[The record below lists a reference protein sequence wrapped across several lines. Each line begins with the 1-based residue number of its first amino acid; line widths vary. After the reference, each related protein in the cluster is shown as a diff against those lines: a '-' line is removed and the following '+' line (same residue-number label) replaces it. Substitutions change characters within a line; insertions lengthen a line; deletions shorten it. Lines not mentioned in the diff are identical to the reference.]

1 MGSSEAMLREELR
14 EMARGKP
21 WWGSECSA
29 TRWATFSKALP
40 VPECSI
46 HFVIS
51 FRGRLWLWSTRY
63 AMLPCTGRGR
73 ETEREESAFWIDA
86 PMVVHPHPQLAQT
99 VSSRQHHFVRRCS
112 RGKCSARPRIV
123 AKCRACVRDMETR
136 SLARSAC
143 GFNAVPPRLAGSLL
157 ILSPELSW
165 LASQKFKSLFHLP
178 CVPACIEPRS
188 PARPLLPPLRGSTSP
203 LASHSLARCS
213 LEFRAERENGL
224 TKPRDAFNG
233 LFY

>member
-1 MGSSEAMLREELR
+1 MQCFPVRDGEA
-14 EMARGKP
+14 
-21 WWGSECSA
+21 
-29 TRWATFSKALP
+29 
-40 VPECSI
+40 
-46 HFVIS
+46 
-51 FRGRLWLWSTRY
+51 
-63 AMLPCTGRGR
+63 
-73 ETEREESAFWIDA
+73 EREEYAFWIDA

-165 LASQKFKSLFHLP
+165 LRKSLNP
-178 CVPACIEPRS
+178 YSICR
-188 PARPLLPPLRGSTSP
+188 ARLHRATFPHPSVAPPP
-203 LASHSLARCS
+203 LASHCLARCS

-233 LFY
+233 SFY